1 MVRPTSF
8 ARHSVKI
15 KLMVLALTAGTLALS
30 ALPAQANGRDDTGL
44 RRQDQ
49 APAQARD
56 HRDNDDRD
64 GRGWR
69 DRDRA
74 PARVVFVEPRHQPHR
89 REAVV
94 CRPRFFWSGPFV
106 IQASWFSFG
115 SREKVCYVTDRR

>member
-1 MVRPTSF
+1 MKTM
-8 ARHSVKI
+8 
-15 KLMVLALTAGTLALS
+15 LMILALTAGTLALS
-30 ALPAQANGRDDTGL
+30 ALPAQANDRDGTGL

-74 PARVVFVEPRHQPHR
+74 PSRVVFVEPRHRRQHR
-89 REAVV
+89 EVVV
-94 CRPRFFWSGPFV
+94 CRPQFFMSGPFV

-115 SREKVCYVTDRR
+115 SREKICYVTDRW